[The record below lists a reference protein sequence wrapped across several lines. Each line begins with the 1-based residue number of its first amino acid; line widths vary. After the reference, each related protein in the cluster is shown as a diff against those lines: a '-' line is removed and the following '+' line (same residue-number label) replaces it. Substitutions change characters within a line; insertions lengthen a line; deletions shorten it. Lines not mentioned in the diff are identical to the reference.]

1 MRYIVF
7 NKLRSI
13 ELRGRSYTART
24 TRYNVPA
31 SDTAGSMDAS
41 APFPVASAVGIRV
54 AVSSVRDG
62 NNPYEDCQTS
72 ETPFFTPYDNTYQHA
87 DNRPPQQ
94 QEHEIR
100 IAGIQCIRLIKRGLF
115 VRKEAKDIPVKF
127 CYLEHME
134 SHHMCYYSWTGCT
147 GKPYDQLAP
156 LLNGVTSFEMKYKLC
171 LPFVTW
177 RNGSAN
183 TAARS
188 STGMKFSKAEFRRQ
202 PLLCR
207 GAIREAISSRPKS
220 AIMSSWH

>member
-1 MRYIVF
+1 MRLHSLHPMTI
-7 NKLRSI
+7 LISTQT
-13 ELRGRSYTART
+13 TA
-24 TRYNVPA
+24 
-31 SDTAGSMDAS
+31 
-41 APFPVASAVGIRV
+41 
-54 AVSSVRDG
+54 
-62 NNPYEDCQTS
+62 
-72 ETPFFTPYDNTYQHA
+72 
-87 DNRPPQQ
+87 PPQQ